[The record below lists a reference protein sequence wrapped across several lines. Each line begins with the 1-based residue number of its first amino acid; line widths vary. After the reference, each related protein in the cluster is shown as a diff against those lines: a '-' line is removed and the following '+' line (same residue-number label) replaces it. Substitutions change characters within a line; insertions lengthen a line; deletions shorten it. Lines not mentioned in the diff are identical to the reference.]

1 MQNILKT
8 HCVFWIP
15 TVAVFCLMLALH
27 PAVAQSSEEAEPG
40 RFYLVSVGVGDPD
53 LITVRAI
60 DTIKRSDIIIC
71 RPETRDLFAAYLDGK
86 TFWDGAFREW
96 RTHGKD
102 CRRITDPAEREKC
115 QSDRA
120 VRDKLEQKIRDA
132 VKAGKTV
139 SVLGSG
145 DLLIYGGP
153 YRWYLEEL
161 KDLGVTLI
169 PGVSCLNAANA
180 ALGADICDGRET
192 RAAVLTTFREI
203 DKLAPAHP
211 TLVIFTM
218 FTEFPDLV
226 EKLKTHYPLQT
237 PIAIVFYAG
246 YKEKEHVLS
255 GTLEN
260 ILEKTSGKDFPFEHL
275 VYVGDFLE

>member
-1 MQNILKT
+1 MPFKKNYFLPLTLLVVAFFLFSAFQPTPIHGAEAKNIG
-8 HCVFWIP
+8 
-15 TVAVFCLMLALH
+15 
-27 PAVAQSSEEAEPG
+27 Q
-40 RFYLVSVGVGDPD
+40 FYLVSLGVGDPD

-60 DTIKRSDIIIC
+60 ETIEKSDIIIC
-71 RPETRDLFAAYLDGK
+71 RPETREVFAKYLAGK

-96 RTHGKD
+96 RTYKTD
-102 CRRITDPAEREKC
+102 CGTVQDPAQKEKC
-115 QSDRA
+115 HSDKK
-120 VRDKLEQKIRDA
+120 VRDA
-132 VKAGKTV
+132 VEADIRKAVSEGKTV

-153 YRWYLEEL
+153 YRWYMEALN
-161 KDLGVTLI
+161 DLNIKII

-180 ALGADICDGRET
+180 ALGTDICGGKET

-203 DKLAPAHP
+203 DKLAPVHP

-218 FTEFPDLV
+218 FTKFPDLV
-226 EKLKTHYPLQT
+226 EKLKTHYPVET

-246 YKEKEHVLS
+246 YKEKEHIVD

-260 ILEKTSGKDFPFEHL
+260 IVEKTRGKDFPFEHL

>member
-1 MQNILKT
+1 MKCNRAY
-8 HCVFWIP
+8 FWLLTGMMAI
-15 TVAVFCLMLALH
+15 CLFLNGL
-27 PAVAQSSEEAEPG
+27 SSVIAHEMEAKDPG
-40 RFYLVSVGVGDPD
+40 QFYLVSLGVGDPD

-60 DTIKRSDIIIC
+60 ETIEASDIIIC
-71 RPETRDLFAAYLDGK
+71 RPETREVFAKYLAGK

-96 RTHGKD
+96 RMYKTD
-102 CRRITDPAEREKC
+102 CGTVQDPAQKEKC
-115 QSDRA
+115 HSDKK
-120 VRDKLEQKIRDA
+120 VRDA
-132 VKAGKTV
+132 VEADIRKAVSEGKTV

-153 YRWYLEEL
+153 YRWYMEALN
-161 KDLGVTLI
+161 DLNIKII

-180 ALGADICDGRET
+180 ALGTDICGGKET

-218 FTEFPDLV
+218 FTKFPDLV
-226 EKLKTHYPLQT
+226 EKLKTHYPVET

-246 YKEKEHVLS
+246 YKEKEHIVG

-260 ILEKTSGKDFPFEHL
+260 IVEKTRGKDFPFEHL
-275 VYVGDFLE
+275 VYVGDFLR

>member
-1 MQNILKT
+1 MPFKKNYFL
-8 HCVFWIP
+8 P
-15 TVAVFCLMLALH
+15 MMLL
-27 PAVAQSSEEAEPG
+27 AVAFVLFSAFQPTPTHGAEAKNIG
-40 RFYLVSVGVGDPD
+40 QFYLVSLGVGDPD

-60 DTIKRSDIIIC
+60 ETIEASDIIIC
-71 RPETRDLFAAYLDGK
+71 RPETREVFAKYLAGK

-96 RTHGKD
+96 RTYKTD
-102 CRRITDPAEREKC
+102 CGTVQDPAQKEKC
-115 QSDRA
+115 QSDKK
-120 VRDKLEQKIRDA
+120 VRDA
-132 VKAGKTV
+132 VEADIRKAVSEGKTV

-153 YRWYLEEL
+153 YRWYMEALN
-161 KDLGVTLI
+161 DLNIKII

-180 ALGADICDGRET
+180 ALGTDICDGRET

-218 FTEFPDLV
+218 FTKFPDLV
-226 EKLKTHYPLQT
+226 EKLKTHYPVET

-246 YKEKEHVLS
+246 YKEKEHIVD

-260 ILEKTSGKDFPFEHL
+260 IVEKTRGKDFPFEHL

>member
-1 MQNILKT
+1 MKCNRT
-8 HCVFWIP
+8 YFWLLTGMMAIWL
-15 TVAVFCLMLALH
+15 FLNGL
-27 PAVAQSSEEAEPG
+27 SSVTAHEMEAKNTG
-40 RFYLVSVGVGDPD
+40 QFYLVSLGVGDPD

-60 DTIKRSDIIIC
+60 ETIEASDIIIC
-71 RPETRDLFAAYLDGK
+71 RPETREVFAKYLAGK

-96 RTHGKD
+96 RTYKTD
-102 CRRITDPAEREKC
+102 CGTVQDPAQKEKC
-115 QSDRA
+115 QSDKK
-120 VRDKLEQKIRDA
+120 VRDA
-132 VKAGKTV
+132 VEADIRKAVSEGKTV

-153 YRWYLEEL
+153 YRWYMEALN
-161 KDLGVTLI
+161 DLNIKII

-180 ALGADICDGRET
+180 ALGTDICDGRET

-218 FTEFPDLV
+218 FTKFPDLV
-226 EKLKTHYPLQT
+226 EKLKTHYPVET

-246 YKEKEHVLS
+246 YKEKEHIVD

-260 ILEKTSGKDFPFEHL
+260 IVEKTRGKDFPFEHM
-275 VYVGDFLE
+275 VYVGDFLR

>member
-1 MQNILKT
+1 MKCNRT
-8 HCVFWIP
+8 YFWLLTGIM
-15 TVAVFCLMLALH
+15 VSCLFLNGL
-27 PAVAQSSEEAEPG
+27 SSVTAHEMEAKDPG
-40 RFYLVSVGVGDPD
+40 QFYLVSLGVGDPD

-60 DTIKRSDIIIC
+60 ETIEASDIIIC
-71 RPETRDLFAAYLDGK
+71 RPETREVFAKYLAGK

-96 RTHGKD
+96 RTYKTD
-102 CRRITDPAEREKC
+102 CGTVQDTAQKGKC
-115 QSDRA
+115 QSDKK
-120 VRDKLEQKIRDA
+120 VRDA
-132 VKAGKTV
+132 VEADIRKAVGEGKTV

-153 YRWYLEEL
+153 YRWYMEAL
-161 KDLGVTLI
+161 KDLDIKII

-180 ALGADICDGRET
+180 ALGTDICDGRET

-218 FTEFPDLV
+218 FTKFPDLV
-226 EKLKTHYPLQT
+226 EKLKTHYPVET

-246 YKEKEHVLS
+246 YKEKEHIVD

-260 ILEKTSGKDFPFEHL
+260 IVEKTRGKDFPFEHL